1 MLGSDTARTGA
12 IDAGAGGDTS
22 CDFKDLAS
30 CEDVCL
36 GDANKHA
43 LDPPVADAGT
53 AKAACLARA
62 GSRWDSGAGSCLQLR
77 GVVIA
82 AYTYDST
89 RDGQAGRFDTRYVPL
104 PEGLT
109 SSSCMQGCASD

>member
-1 MLGSDTARTGA
+1 MLGSDTARTGT

-36 GDANKHA
+36 GDANKQAPH
-43 LDPPVADAGT
+43 PPAADAGT

-62 GSRWDSGAGSCLQLR
+62 GSRWESGTGSCLQLR
-77 GVVIA
+77 GAVTV

-89 RDGQAGRFDTRYVPL
+89 RDGQAGRFETRYVPL
-104 PEGLT
+104 SESLI
-109 SSSCMQGCASD
+109 SSSCM